1 MSPAELKVLVVS
13 PSIKNWPVV
22 LGIALLVTLTG
33 LLGLV
38 LLILNFQEA
47 TLILA
52 VGMGILVG
60 PALQTANA
68 EYWVTNV
75 RVVER
80 GGIFTKTETGLALSE
95 IKEMKITRNKLQKAF
110 GVGNLEITS
119 AAGSM
124 TLAGVED
131 PEMIRDK
138 ILTLK

>member
-13 PSIKNWPVV
+13 PSIKNWPVA
-22 LGIALLVTLTG
+22 LGIALLVTVTG

-38 LLILNFQEA
+38 LLILNLQEA

-60 PALQTANA
+60 PALQTANT
-68 EYWVTNV
+68 EYWVTNA

-80 GGIFTKTETGLALSE
+80 GGIFAKTETGLVLSE
-95 IKEMKITRNKLQKAF
+95 IKKMKITRNKLQKAL
-110 GVGNLEITS
+110 GVGNLEIAA
-119 AAGSM
+119 AAGSK

-131 PEMIRDK
+131 PEAIRDK